1 MSFRAVRTSEG
12 QDLEV
17 VLSLR
22 SPDQVFDLRDP
33 APFREKDLD
42 DDFARYL
49 LVAMEEEPESK
60 NVQLKIQIPIGSLSH
75 FSQNDIEQAI
85 RDYYSFEVQSLTG
98 EIRSILS
105 EGRWGLL
112 LGMSFLI
119 ACQFGAYLLV
129 SHEGF
134 VASTVKQG
142 IEILGWVALWN
153 PINHLLYEWWPVLQ
167 KRQLVEK
174 LSKITVCV
182 EALPTPS

>member
-1 MSFRAVRTSEG
+1 MSFRAIRSSEG
-12 QDLEV
+12 QVLKV

-22 SPDQVFDLRDP
+22 TPDQIFDLRDP

-60 NVQLKIQIPIGSLSH
+60 SVSLKIQIPTGSLSH

-85 RDYYSFEVQSLTG
+85 RDYYAFESQSLSG
-98 EIRSILS
+98 EIRSIIS

-119 ACQFGAYLLV
+119 ACQFGAYLLANQA
-129 SHEGF
+129 GF
-134 VASTVKQG
+134 LAEAVKQG

-174 LSKITVCV
+174 LSKLNVCV
-182 EALPTPS
+182 KALAAPI